1 MFLSDVSI
9 RRPVLATVFS
19 LLLVVF
25 GVISF
30 GRLPVREYPDI
41 DPPIVSVESR
51 YPGAAAAV
59 VETRVTQI
67 VEDAI
72 SGIEG
77 IRTIDSESRDGIS
90 EVTVEF
96 YLDRDLEAA
105 VNDIRDRVS
114 RILDDLPDEAD
125 PPEIFKV
132 DSNSSVIM
140 WLNLV
145 SSRMDGLELTDYA
158 ERYLVDRFSVL
169 DGVARVWVGGAR
181 QYAMRIWLD
190 RQAMAAQNITVT
202 DVEQALRNQNVEL
215 PAGRVESTRK
225 EFTVRVTRL
234 FNSADDFGQLVVRRG
249 GDGHLTR
256 LRDVATVERG
266 AEDDRSVLRGN
277 RIPMVG
283 LGVVRQ
289 SKANTLD
296 VAHAV
301 KQEAEKVN
309 NALPEGMELIQSY
322 DTSVFIEASITE
334 VYKTLAITAVLV
346 VAVLFVFLGSL
357 RATIVP
363 AITVPVSLIAVFA
376 VMLVMDFSVNLLT
389 LLAMILAIG
398 MVVDDAIVVLE
409 NIYRRIQLGEPPLLA
424 ALRGTR
430 QVGFAVVATTLVLVA
445 VFVPISFMQGSTGRL
460 FSEFAIVLAGAVCLS
475 SFVAL
480 SLSPM
485 MCSWILKPQT
495 TKIESRQPRHTRL
508 QQAAA
513 RRYSQL
519 LGYLM
524 KRKWLVGAVLVII
537 LATIP
542 LLYPLIDKEY
552 APLEDRGAFF
562 VIADG
567 PEGAGFDKSFE
578 MLERMEEVLM
588 PLYED
593 GEATRVLL
601 RLPASFSSTNE
612 VNSVRGIVVLS
623 PWSQR
628 SRSMQEIMSDINRKL
643 AGLPGYRAFSV
654 ARRGLGGGTGKP
666 VEFVLG
672 GSDYDELARWRDI
685 LVARAEEN
693 DGLSNL
699 ESDYKENKPQLDV
712 IIDRDRA
719 ADVGVSIA
727 QIGRTLETML
737 GNRRVTTYIDRGK
750 EYDVILE
757 GRKAQ
762 KLTPTDINN
771 IYVRSESGNGELV
784 ALSSLLS
791 LKEFAD
797 SASKNRFNRLRAITL
812 TATLKDGYL
821 LGDALEYLEKITR
834 EELGS
839 APVIDFKGQSREF
852 VDASR
857 ALVFAFGLCLLIVFL
872 VLAAQF
878 ESFVHPLTIML
889 TVPLAVAGAL
899 IGLSLAGSSLNVYSQ
914 VGILVLIGLAAKN
927 GILIVEFANQLRN
940 QGLSISEAILES
952 AQTRLRPVLMT
963 SVSTAMGAV
972 PLVLA
977 TGAGAESRFT
987 IGVVIIS
994 GVVLATVLTLFV
1006 VPLSYALL
1014 ARFTSPSNRIDRKIE
1029 ALESD
1034 LTN

>member
-25 GVISF
+25 GIISF
-30 GRLPVREYPDI
+30 ERLPVREYPDI
-41 DPPIVSVESR
+41 DPPVVSVEAR

-77 IRTIDSESRDGIS
+77 IRAIDSESRDGIA

-114 RILDDLPDEAD
+114 RILDNLPDEAD

-145 SSRMDGLELTDYA
+145 SNRTDGLALTDYA
-158 ERYLVDRFSVL
+158 ERYLVDQFSVL
-169 DGVARVWVGGAR
+169 DGVARVFVGGAR
-181 QYAMRIWLD
+181 RYAMRIWLD
-190 RQAMAAQNITVT
+190 RQAMAAQDVTVA

-234 FNSADDFGQLVVRRG
+234 FNAAEDFGRLVIRQGRE
-249 GDGHLTR
+249 GHLIR
-256 LRDVATVERG
+256 LQDVALVERG
-266 AEDDRSVLRGN
+266 AADDRSVLRGN
-277 RIPMVG
+277 RVPMVG
-283 LGVVRQ
+283 LGIVRQ

-301 KQEAEKVN
+301 KKKAAQVN
-309 NALPEGMELIQSY
+309 ATLPEGMQLIQSY
-322 DTSVFIEASITE
+322 DTSVFIEASILE

-346 VAVLFVFLGSL
+346 VAVLFLFLGSL
-357 RATIVP
+357 RATLVP
-363 AITVPVSLIAVFA
+363 AVTVPVSLIAAFA
-376 VMLVMDFSVNLLT
+376 VLSIMGFTINLLT

-409 NIYRRIQLGEPPLLA
+409 NIFRRIQLGEPPLLA
-424 ALRGTR
+424 ALKGAR

-445 VFVPISFMQGSTGRL
+445 VFVPITFMQGNTGRL
-460 FSEFAIVLAGAVCLS
+460 FSEFAIALAGAVCLS
-475 SFVAL
+475 SLVAL
-480 SLSPM
+480 TLSPM
-485 MCSWILKPQT
+485 MCSRILRPRPVAISSKPPRLTGLQETAAKRYNRLLVKLMRHKWIVV
-495 TKIESRQPRHTRL
+495 
-508 QQAAA
+508 
-513 RRYSQL
+513 
-519 LGYLM
+519 
-524 KRKWLVGAVLVII
+524 VGFALI
-537 LATIP
+537 LASIP
-542 LLYPLIDKEY
+542 LFYSLIDKEY

-567 PEGAGFDKSFE
+567 PQGASFAKSYE
-578 MLERMEEVLM
+578 MLERMEDVLM
-588 PLYED
+588 PLYEN

-623 PWSQR
+623 PWSER
-628 SRSMQEIMSDINRKL
+628 SRSMQAIMADVNRKL
-643 AGLPGYRAFSV
+643 AAVPGYRAFSV

-685 LVARAEEN
+685 LIERAAEN
-693 DGLSNL
+693 NGLANL
-699 ESDYKENKPQLDV
+699 ESDYKETKPQLEV
-712 IIDRDRA
+712 IIDKDRA

-737 GNRRVTTYIDRGK
+737 GFRQVTTYIDRGE
-750 EYDVILE
+750 EYDVIIE
-757 GRKAQ
+757 GKREQ
-762 KLTPTDINN
+762 KRTPTDIRN
-771 IYVRSESGNGELV
+771 IYVRSETGRGELIP
-784 ALSSLLS
+784 LSSLVTLR
-791 LKEFAD
+791 EFAD
-797 SASKNRFNRLRAITL
+797 SAAKNRFNRLRAITL
-812 TATLKDGYL
+812 SATLRDGYL

-857 ALVFAFGLCLLIVFL
+857 ALVFAFGLSLLVVFL

-878 ESFVHPLTIML
+878 ESFVHPFTIML

-899 IGLSLAGSSLNVYSQ
+899 AGLYLAGGSLNVYSQ

-940 QGLSISEAILES
+940 QGKSVSEAILES
-952 AQTRLRPVLMT
+952 ARTRLRPVLMT
-963 SVSTAMGAV
+963 SVSTAIGAV

-977 TGAGAESRFT
+977 SGAGAESRFT
-987 IGVVIIS
+987 IGIVIIS
-994 GVVLATVLTLFV
+994 GVVVSTVLTLFL
-1006 VPLSYALL
+1006 VPLTYSFL
-1014 ARFTSPSNRIDRKIE
+1014 ARYTSTSNRIDREIK
-1029 ALESD
+1029 ALEHD
-1034 LTN
+1034 LMN

>member
-215 PAGRVESTRK
+215 PAGRVESARK

-940 QGLSISEAILES
+940 QGLSISEAIMES

>member
-737 GNRRVTTYIDRGK
+737 GYRRVTTYIDRGK

-784 ALSSLLS
+784 ALSSLVS

>member
-1 MFLSDVSI
+1 MFLSDISI

-19 LLLVVF
+19 LLLLVF

-30 GRLPVREYPDI
+30 ERLPVREYPDI

-59 VETRVTQI
+59 VETRVTQT

-77 IRTIDSESRDGIS
+77 IRSIDSASRDGIS
-90 EVTVEF
+90 DVTVEF

-181 QYAMRIWLD
+181 RYAMRIWLD
-190 RQAMAAQNITVT
+190 REAMAAQDVTVA
-202 DVEQALRNQNVEL
+202 DVEQALRSQNVEL
-215 PAGRVESTRK
+215 PAGRLESTRK

-234 FNSADDFGQLVVRRG
+234 FNSADDFRQLVVRQG
-249 GDGHLTR
+249 DDGHLIR
-256 LRDVATVERG
+256 LQDVAAVERG

-301 KQEAEKVN
+301 KREAEKVN
-309 NALPEGMELIQSY
+309 RTLPEGMELIQSY

-346 VAVLFVFLGSL
+346 VAVLFLFLGSL

-363 AITVPVSLIAVFA
+363 AVTVPVSLIAVFA
-376 VMLVMDFSVNLLT
+376 VLLLMDFSINLLT
-389 LLAMILAIG
+389 LLAMVLAIG

-409 NIYRRIQLGEPPLLA
+409 NIFRRIQLGEPPLLA

-430 QVGFAVVATTLVLVA
+430 QVGFAVIATTLVLVA
-445 VFVPISFMQGSTGRL
+445 VFVPITFMQGNTGRL
-460 FSEFAIVLAGAVCLS
+460 FSEFATALAGAVCLS

-480 SLSPM
+480 TLSPM
-485 MCSWILKPQT
+485 MCSWILKARNANISS
-495 TKIESRQPRHTRL
+495 KQPRHTRL

-513 RRYSQL
+513 RGYRRL
-519 LGYLM
+519 LVSLIQ
-524 KRKWLVGAVLVII
+524 RNWLVAVVFVII
-537 LATIP
+537 LVAIP
-542 LLYPLIDKEY
+542 LLYSLVDKEY

-588 PLYED
+588 PLYEN
-593 GEATRVLL
+593 GEASRVLL

-628 SRSMQEIMSDINRKL
+628 SRSMQEIMSDVNRKL
-643 AGLPGYRAFSV
+643 ASLPGYRAFSV

-693 DGLSNL
+693 PGLSNL
-699 ESDYKENKPQLDV
+699 ESDYKETKPQLEV
-712 IIDRDRA
+712 MIDRDRA

-737 GNRRVTTYIDRGK
+737 GYRKVTTYIDRGE

-757 GRKAQ
+757 GKSDQ
-762 KLTPTDINN
+762 KLTPTDIRN
-771 IYVRSESGNGELV
+771 IYVRSENGGGDLI
-784 ALSSLLS
+784 ALSSLVALR
-791 LKEFAD
+791 EFAD

-812 TATLKDGYL
+812 TATLQDGYL
-821 LGDALEYLEKITR
+821 LGDALAYMEQITR

-857 ALVFAFGLCLLIVFL
+857 ALAFAFGLSLLVVFL

-899 IGLSLAGSSLNVYSQ
+899 IGLYLAGSSLNVYSQ

-940 QGLSISEAILES
+940 QGKSISEAILES
-952 AQTRLRPVLMT
+952 AETRLRPVLMT
-963 SVSTAMGAV
+963 SVSTAIGAV

-987 IGVVIIS
+987 IGIVIIS
-994 GVVLATVLTLFV
+994 GISLATVLTLFV
-1006 VPLSYALL
+1006 VPLTYSLV
-1014 ARFTSPSNRIDRKIE
+1014 ARFTSPSNRIDREIE
-1029 ALESD
+1029 AYERELA
-1034 LTN
+1034 N

>member
-1 MFLSDVSI
+1 MFLSDISI

-19 LLLVVF
+19 LLLLVF

-30 GRLPVREYPDI
+30 ERLPVREYPDI

-59 VETRVTQI
+59 VETRVTQT

-77 IRTIDSESRDGIS
+77 IRSIDSASRDGIS

-181 QYAMRIWLD
+181 RYAMRIWLD
-190 RQAMAAQNITVT
+190 REAMAAQDVTVA
-202 DVEQALRNQNVEL
+202 DVEQALRSQNVEL
-215 PAGRVESTRK
+215 PAGRLESTRK

-234 FNSADDFGQLVVRRG
+234 FNSADDFRQLVVRQG
-249 GDGHLTR
+249 DDGHLIR
-256 LRDVATVERG
+256 LQDVAAVERG

-301 KQEAEKVN
+301 KREAEKVN
-309 NALPEGMELIQSY
+309 RTLPEGMELIQSY

-346 VAVLFVFLGSL
+346 VAVLFLFLGSL

-363 AITVPVSLIAVFA
+363 AVTVPVSLIAVFA
-376 VMLVMDFSVNLLT
+376 VLLLMDFSINLLT
-389 LLAMILAIG
+389 LLAMVLAIG

-409 NIYRRIQLGEPPLLA
+409 NIFRRIQLGEPPLLA

-430 QVGFAVVATTLVLVA
+430 QVGFAVIATTLVLVA
-445 VFVPISFMQGSTGRL
+445 VFVPITFMQGNTGRL
-460 FSEFAIVLAGAVCLS
+460 FSEFATALAGAVCLS

-480 SLSPM
+480 TLSPM
-485 MCSWILKPQT
+485 MCSWILKARNANISS
-495 TKIESRQPRHTRL
+495 KQPRHTRL

-513 RRYSQL
+513 RGYRRL
-519 LGYLM
+519 LVSLIQ
-524 KRKWLVGAVLVII
+524 RNWLVAVVFVII
-537 LATIP
+537 LAAIP
-542 LLYPLIDKEY
+542 LLYSLVDKEY

-588 PLYED
+588 PLYEN
-593 GEATRVLL
+593 GEASRVLL

-628 SRSMQEIMSDINRKL
+628 SRSMQEIMSDVNRKL
-643 AGLPGYRAFSV
+643 ASLPGYRAFSV

-693 DGLSNL
+693 PGLSNL
-699 ESDYKENKPQLDV
+699 ESDYKETKPQLEV
-712 IIDRDRA
+712 MIDRDRA

-737 GNRRVTTYIDRGK
+737 GYRKVTTYIDRGE

-757 GRKAQ
+757 GKSDQ
-762 KLTPTDINN
+762 KLTPTDIRN
-771 IYVRSESGNGELV
+771 IYVRSENGGGDLI
-784 ALSSLLS
+784 ALSSLVALR
-791 LKEFAD
+791 EFAD

-812 TATLKDGYL
+812 TATLQDGYL
-821 LGDALEYLEKITR
+821 LGDALAYMEQITR

-857 ALVFAFGLCLLIVFL
+857 ALAFAFGLSLLVVFL

-899 IGLSLAGSSLNVYSQ
+899 IGLYLAGSSLNVYSQ

-940 QGLSISEAILES
+940 QGKSISEAILES
-952 AQTRLRPVLMT
+952 AETRLRPVLMT
-963 SVSTAMGAV
+963 SVSTAIGAV

-987 IGVVIIS
+987 IGIVIIS
-994 GVVLATVLTLFV
+994 GISLATVLTLFV
-1006 VPLSYALL
+1006 VPLTYSLV
-1014 ARFTSPSNRIDRKIE
+1014 ARFTSPSNRIDREIE
-1029 ALESD
+1029 AFERELA
-1034 LTN
+1034 N

>member
-1 MFLSDVSI
+1 MFLSDLSI

-19 LLLVVF
+19 MLLVVF
-25 GVISF
+25 GIISF
-30 GRLPVREYPDI
+30 ERLPVREYPDI
-41 DPPIVSVESR
+41 DPPVVSVEAR

-59 VETRVTQI
+59 VETRVTQV

-77 IRTIDSESRDGIS
+77 IRSIDSESRDGIS

-96 YLDRDLEAA
+96 YIDRDLEAA

-114 RILDDLPDEAD
+114 RILDDLPEEAD

-145 SSRMDGLELTDYA
+145 SNRMDGLELTDYA

-169 DGVARVWVGGAR
+169 DGVARVFVGGAR
-181 QYAMRIWLD
+181 RYAMRIWLD
-190 RQAMAAQNITVT
+190 RQAMAAQDVAVA
-202 DVEQALRNQNVEL
+202 DVEQALQNQNVEL

-234 FNSADDFGQLVVRRG
+234 FNSAEDFGRLVVRQG
-249 GDGHLTR
+249 GDGHLIR
-256 LRDVATVERG
+256 LKDVARVERG

-283 LGVVRQ
+283 LGIVRQ

-301 KQEAEKVN
+301 KEEAAQVN
-309 NALPEGMELIQSY
+309 GTLPEGMQLIQSY
-322 DTSVFIEASITE
+322 DTSVFIEASIME
-334 VYKTLAITAVLV
+334 VYKTLAITAALV
-346 VAVLFVFLGSL
+346 VAVLYLFLGSL
-357 RATIVP
+357 RATLVP
-363 AITVPVSLIAVFA
+363 AVTVPVSLIAA
-376 VMLVMDFSVNLLT
+376 VAVLSIMDFSINLLT

-409 NIYRRIQLGEPPLLA
+409 NIFRRIQLGEPPLLA
-424 ALRGTR
+424 AIKGAR

-445 VFVPISFMQGSTGRL
+445 VFVPITFMQGNTGRL
-460 FSEFAIVLAGAVCLS
+460 FSEFAIALAGAVCLS
-475 SFVAL
+475 SLVAL
-480 SLSPM
+480 TLSPM
-485 MCSWILKPQT
+485 MCSRILKPRPLGRSS
-495 TKIESRQPRHTRL
+495 KQPRLSSL
-508 QQAAA
+508 QEAVAK
-513 RRYSQL
+513 RYSRL
-519 LGYLM
+519 LM
-524 KRKWLVGAVLVII
+524 KLMQYKWVVGLVFLTVLVS
-537 LATIP
+537 IP
-542 LLYPLIDKEY
+542 FLYSLIDKEY

-567 PEGAGFDKSFE
+567 PEGASFEKSYE

-588 PLYED
+588 PLYEK

-623 PWSQR
+623 QWSER
-628 SRSMQEIMSDINRKL
+628 NRSMQEIMQDINRKL
-643 AGLPGYRAFSV
+643 AALPGYRAFSV

-685 LVARAEEN
+685 LIERAEEN
-693 DGLSNL
+693 NGLSNL
-699 ESDYKENKPQLDV
+699 ESDYKENKPQLEV
-712 IIDRDRA
+712 IIDKDRA

-737 GNRRVTTYIDRGK
+737 GFRQVTTYIDRGE

-757 GRKAQ
+757 GKNEQ
-762 KLTPTDINN
+762 KRTPTDIRN
-771 IYVRSESGNGELV
+771 IYVRSETGRGELIP
-784 ALSSLLS
+784 LSSLVS

-797 SASKNRFNRLRAITL
+797 SAAKNRFNRLRAITL
-812 TATLKDGYL
+812 SATLQNGYL
-821 LGDALEYLEKITR
+821 LGDALAYLEKIAR

-852 VDASR
+852 VDASS
-857 ALVFAFGLCLLIVFL
+857 ALVFAFGLSLLVVFL

-878 ESFVHPLTIML
+878 ESFVHPFTIML

-899 IGLSLAGSSLNVYSQ
+899 VGLYIAGSSLNVYSQ

-940 QGLSISEAILES
+940 QGKSVSEAVLES
-952 AQTRLRPVLMT
+952 ARTRLRPVLMT
-963 SVSTAMGAV
+963 SVSTAIGAV

-977 TGAGAESRFT
+977 SGAGAESRFT
-987 IGVVIIS
+987 IGIVIIS
-994 GVVLATVLTLFV
+994 GVVLSTVLTLFLI
-1006 VPLSYALL
+1006 PLTYSLL
-1014 ARFTSPSNRIDRKIE
+1014 ARYTSTSNRIDREIK
-1029 ALESD
+1029 ALEQD
-1034 LTN
+1034 LMN

>member
-1 MFLSDVSI
+1 MFLSDISI

-19 LLLVVF
+19 ILLVVF

-30 GRLPVREYPDI
+30 QRLPVREYPDI
-41 DPPIVSVESR
+41 DPPVVSVVSR

-77 IRTIDSESRDGIS
+77 IRSIESQSRDGIS

-114 RILDDLPDEAD
+114 RILDDMPEEAD

-145 SSRMDGLELTDYA
+145 SDRMDGLELTDYA

-190 RQAMAAQNITVT
+190 KQALAAQEVTVA
-202 DVEQALRNQNVEL
+202 DVEQALRSQNVEL

-225 EFTVRVTRL
+225 EFTVRVARL
-234 FNSADDFGQLVVRRG
+234 FNSAEDFGRLVVRQG
-249 GDGHLTR
+249 DDGHLIR
-256 LRDVATVERG
+256 LQDVASVARG

-301 KQEAEKVN
+301 KQEAAKVN
-309 NALPEGMELIQSY
+309 PTLPEGMRLIQSY
-322 DTSVFIEASITE
+322 DTSVFIEASIFE

-346 VAVLFVFLGSL
+346 VAVLFLFLGNL

-363 AITVPVSLIAVFA
+363 AVTVPVSLTAAFA
-376 VMLVMDFSVNLLT
+376 VLLILDFSINLLT
-389 LLAMILAIG
+389 LLALILAIG

-409 NIYRRIQLGEPPLLA
+409 NIFRRVQLGEAPLLA
-424 ALRGTR
+424 ALKGAR
-430 QVGFAVVATTLVLVA
+430 QVGFAVIATTLVLVA
-445 VFVPISFMQGSTGRL
+445 VFVPITFMQGNTGRL
-460 FSEFAIVLAGAVCLS
+460 FSEFAIALAAAVCFS
-475 SFVAL
+475 SLVAL
-480 SLSPM
+480 TLSPM
-485 MCSWILKPQT
+485 MCSRILSLQNWGNASGP
-495 TKIESRQPRHTRL
+495 PRLTRL
-508 QQAAA
+508 QQAVTDGYGRMLA
-513 RRYSQL
+513 R
-519 LGYLM
+519 LM
-524 KRKWLVGAVLVII
+524 QRKWLIAVIFPVI
-537 LATIP
+537 LAAIP
-542 LLYPLIDKEY
+542 FFYTLVDKEY

-567 PEGAGFDKSFE
+567 PEGAGFDKSYE
-578 MLERMEEVLM
+578 MLQRMEDVLM
-588 PLYED
+588 PLYEN

-623 PWSQR
+623 RWSDR
-628 SRSMQEIMSDINRKL
+628 NRSMQEIMTDVNRQL
-643 AGLPGYRAFSV
+643 ANLPGYRAFSI
-654 ARRGLGGGTGKP
+654 ARRGLGAGTGKP

-685 LVARAEEN
+685 LIARTEEN

-699 ESDYKENKPQLDV
+699 ESDYKENKPQLEV
-712 IIDRDRA
+712 IIDKDRA
-719 ADVGVSIA
+719 ADLGVSIA
-727 QIGRTLETML
+727 QVGRTLETML
-737 GNRRVTTYIDRGK
+737 GFRKVSTYIDRGE

-757 GRKAQ
+757 GKNEQ
-762 KLTPTDINN
+762 KQTPNDISN
-771 IYVRSESGNGELV
+771 IYVRSETGGGELIP
-784 ALSSLLS
+784 LSSLVS
-791 LKEFAD
+791 IREFAD
-797 SASKNRFNRLRAITL
+797 SAAKNRFNRLRAVTL
-812 TATLKDGYL
+812 SATLQDDYL
-821 LGDALEYLEKITR
+821 LGEALAYLEKITR

-857 ALVFAFGLCLLIVFL
+857 ALIFAFGLSLLVVFL

-878 ESFVHPLTIML
+878 ESFIHPLTIML

-899 IGLSLAGSSLNVYSQ
+899 SGLYLAGSSLNVYSQ

-940 QGLSISEAILES
+940 QGKSVSEAILES
-952 AQTRLRPVLMT
+952 ARTRLRPVLMT
-963 SVSTAMGAV
+963 SVSTAIGAV
-972 PLVLA
+972 PLALA

-987 IGVVIIS
+987 IGIVIIS
-994 GVVLATVLTLFV
+994 GVVLATVLTLFL
-1006 VPLSYALL
+1006 VPLTYSLL
-1014 ARFTSPSNRIDRKIE
+1014 ARFTSASNRIDRQIE
-1029 ALESD
+1029 TLKHD
-1034 LTN
+1034 LKN

>member
-9 RRPVLATVFS
+9 RRPVLATVLS

-30 GRLPVREYPDI
+30 DRLPVREYPDI

-77 IRTIDSESRDGIS
+77 IRAIDSESRDGIS

-114 RILDDLPDEAD
+114 RILDNLPDEAD

-181 QYAMRIWLD
+181 RYAMRIWLD
-190 RQAMAAQNITVT
+190 RQAMAAQDITVA

-234 FNSADDFGQLVVRRG
+234 FNSAEDFRQLVVRQG
-249 GDGHLTR
+249 DDGHLIR
-256 LRDVATVERG
+256 LRDLATVERG

-277 RIPMVG
+277 RVPMVG

-301 KQEAEKVN
+301 KREAEKVN
-309 NALPEGMELIQSY
+309 ASLPEGMELIQSY

-346 VAVLFVFLGSL
+346 VAVLFLFLGSL

-363 AITVPVSLIAVFA
+363 AVTVPVSLIAVFA
-376 VMLVMDFSVNLLT
+376 VLLAMGFSINLLT

-409 NIYRRIQLGEPPLLA
+409 NIFRRIQQGEPPLLA

-445 VFVPISFMQGSTGRL
+445 VFVPITFMQGNTGRL
-460 FSEFAIVLAGAVCLS
+460 FSEFAIALAGAVCLS
-475 SFVAL
+475 SFIAL
-480 SLSPM
+480 TLSPM

-495 TKIESRQPRHTRL
+495 ARISSKRPLHERL
-508 QQAAA
+508 QQSAADV
-513 RRYSQL
+513 YSRL
-519 LGYLM
+519 LGNLM
-524 KRKWLVGAVLVII
+524 QRKWLVAVVFVVI
-537 LATIP
+537 LASIP
-542 LLYPLIDKEY
+542 LFYSMIHKEY

-567 PEGAGFDKSFE
+567 PEGAGFDKSYE
-578 MLERMEEVLM
+578 MLERMEDVLM
-588 PLYED
+588 PLYD
-593 GEATRVLL
+593 NGEATRVLL
-601 RLPASFSSTNE
+601 RLPASFTSTNE

-623 PWSQR
+623 SWSER
-628 SRSMQEIMSDINRKL
+628 SRSMQEIMSDVNRNL
-643 AGLPGYRAFSV
+643 AALPGYRAFSV

-693 DGLSNL
+693 KGLSNL
-699 ESDYKENKPQLDV
+699 ESDYKETKPQLEV

-737 GNRRVTTYIDRGK
+737 GYRRVTTYIDRGE

-757 GRKAQ
+757 GKSAQ
-762 KLTPTDINN
+762 KLTPTDIHN
-771 IYVRSESGNGELV
+771 IYVRSENGGGELIP
-784 ALSSLLS
+784 LSSLVS

-812 TATLKDGYL
+812 SATLQEGYL

-857 ALVFAFGLCLLIVFL
+857 ALAFAFGLSLLVVFL

-899 IGLSLAGSSLNVYSQ
+899 IGLYLAGGSLNVYSQ
-914 VGILVLIGLAAKN
+914 VGILVLIGLPRT
-927 GILIVEFANQLRN
+927 EF
-940 QGLSISEAILES
+940 
-952 AQTRLRPVLMT
+952 
-963 SVSTAMGAV
+963 
-972 PLVLA
+972 
-977 TGAGAESRFT
+977 
-987 IGVVIIS
+987 
-994 GVVLATVLTLFV
+994 
-1006 VPLSYALL
+1006 
-1014 ARFTSPSNRIDRKIE
+1014 
-1029 ALESD
+1029 
-1034 LTN
+1034 